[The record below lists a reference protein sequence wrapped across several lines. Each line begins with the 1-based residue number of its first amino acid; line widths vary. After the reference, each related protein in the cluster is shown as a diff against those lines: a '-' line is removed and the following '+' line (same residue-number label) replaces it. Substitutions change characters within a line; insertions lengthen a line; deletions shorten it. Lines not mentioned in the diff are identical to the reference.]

1 MFAHDV
7 IFNLNVVSIGQIV
20 LVKVLDLTG
29 LFWRGRN
36 IFKTPKYFQFTPGHN
51 GVRLAVLYVDVIVA
65 HVLHWVD
72 QPLAGE
78 AVGQTDDVSIRDVL
92 DVADSSKRPNSR
104 YLEKI

>member
-36 IFKTPKYFQFTPGHN
+36 IFRTSKYFQFTPGHN
-51 GVRLAVLYVDVIVA
+51 GVCLAMLYVDVIVA

-72 QPLAGE
+72 QPLVGE

-92 DVADSSKRPNSR
+92 NVADSSKRPNSR

>member
-1 MFAHDV
+1 M
-7 IFNLNVVSIGQIV
+7 
-20 LVKVLDLTG
+20 
-29 LFWRGRN
+29 
-36 IFKTPKYFQFTPGHN
+36 
-51 GVRLAVLYVDVIVA
+51 LYVDVIVA

-104 YLEKI
+104 YLEMI